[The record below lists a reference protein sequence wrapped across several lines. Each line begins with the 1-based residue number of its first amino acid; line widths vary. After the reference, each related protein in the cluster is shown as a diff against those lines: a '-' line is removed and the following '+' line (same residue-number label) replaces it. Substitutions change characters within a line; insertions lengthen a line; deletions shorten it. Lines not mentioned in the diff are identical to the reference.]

1 VELFEHQIDAVNSL
15 CGIRFVHCA
24 VYIDGATMPRLTDPE
39 QTILTSAY
47 RLFYRHGFNRVSM
60 DEIAAAARVTKRT
73 LYYHFRSK
81 DDLIAAALE
90 RQHEIALSTFR
101 AWTDRIRGK
110 PETMVAMIF
119 NELQKWVSQRDFFG
133 SGFTRVAIE
142 LAEMP
147 GHPARAI
154 ARRHKAM
161 VEGVFAELLLKGG
174 VPSARRRA
182 RQIYT
187 LMEGATALMLVHGD
201 KNYISAAAEAGKAI
215 VHIRRSRPQ
224 LDA

>member
-1 VELFEHQIDAVNSL
+1 
-15 CGIRFVHCA
+15 
-24 VYIDGATMPRLTDPE
+24 MPRLTNPE

-47 RLFYRHGFNRVSM
+47 RLFHRHGFNRVSM

-81 DDLIAAALE
+81 DDLIAAAFE
-90 RQHEIALSTFR
+90 SQHDLALASFR
-101 AWTDRIRGK
+101 TWTDRVRGK
-110 PETMVAMIF
+110 PEAMVARMF
-119 NELQKWVSQRDFFG
+119 DELQTWAAQRDFFG

-154 ARRHKAM
+154 ARRHKTM
-161 VEGVFAELLLKGG
+161 VEGVLAELLQNAG
-174 VPSARRRA
+174 VRSARQRA

-187 LMEGATALMLVHGD
+187 LLEGATALMLVHGD
-201 KNYISAAAEAGKAI
+201 RSYAQAAADAA
-215 VHIRRSRPQ
+215 RQ
-224 LDA
+224 LVRKGR

>member
-1 VELFEHQIDAVNSL
+1 
-15 CGIRFVHCA
+15 
-24 VYIDGATMPRLTDPE
+24 MPRLNDPE

-47 RLFYRHGFNRVSM
+47 RLFHRHGFNRVSM

-90 RQHEIALSTFR
+90 RQHELALATFR
-101 AWTDRIRGK
+101 TWTDGIRGK
-110 PETMVAMIF
+110 PEAMVGKMF
-119 NELQKWVSQRDFFG
+119 DELQKWASQRDFFG

-154 ARRHKAM
+154 ARRHKTM
-161 VEGVFAELLLKGG
+161 VEALLAELLTKAG
-174 VPSARRRA
+174 VRNARQRA

-187 LMEGATALMLVHGD
+187 LLEGATALMLVHGD
-201 KNYISAAAEAGKAI
+201 KGYASAAAEAGK
-215 VHIRRSRPQ
+215 VVLGIRRKPR
-224 LDA
+224 LR

>member
-1 VELFEHQIDAVNSL
+1 
-15 CGIRFVHCA
+15 
-24 VYIDGATMPRLTDPE
+24 MPRLANPE
-39 QTILTSAY
+39 HTILSSAY
-47 RLFYRHGFNRVSM
+47 RLFHRHGYHRVSM
-60 DEIAAAARVTKRT
+60 DEIAAAARVTKRS

-90 RQHEIALSTFR
+90 RQHELALATFR
-101 AWTDRIRGK
+101 TWTDRIRGK
-110 PETMVAMIF
+110 PEAIIGRMF
-119 NELQKWVSQRDFFG
+119 DELHKWASQRDFFG

-161 VEGVFAELLLKGG
+161 IEGLLAELFRNAGIR
-174 VPSARRRA
+174 PARRRA

-187 LMEGATALMLVHGD
+187 LLEGATALMLVHGD
-201 KNYISAAAEAGKAI
+201 KGYASAAAEAGK
-215 VHIRRSRPQ
+215 VVLGIRQKPSSG
-224 LDA
+224 

>member
-1 VELFEHQIDAVNSL
+1 
-15 CGIRFVHCA
+15 
-24 VYIDGATMPRLTDPE
+24 MPRLTDPE
-39 QTILTSAY
+39 QVILTSAY
-47 RLFYRHGFNRVSM
+47 RLFHRHGFNRVSM

-90 RQHEIALSTFR
+90 RQHDLALATFR
-101 AWTDRIRGK
+101 TWTDRIRGK
-110 PETMVAMIF
+110 PETIVASLF
-119 NELQKWVSQRDFFG
+119 DELQKWASQRDFFG

-154 ARRHKAM
+154 ARRHKTM
-161 VEGVFAELLLKGG
+161 VEGLLAELFLKAGIR
-174 VPSARRRA
+174 PARQRA

-187 LMEGATALMLVHGD
+187 LLEGATALMLVHGD
-201 KNYISAAAEAGKAI
+201 KDYGSAAAEATKTI
-215 VHIRRSRPQ
+215 LNIRRKPSSK
-224 LDA
+224 

>member
-1 VELFEHQIDAVNSL
+1 
-15 CGIRFVHCA
+15 
-24 VYIDGATMPRLTDPE
+24 MPRLTNPE

-47 RLFYRHGFNRVSM
+47 RLFHRHGFNRVSM

-90 RQHEIALSTFR
+90 RQHDLALATFR
-101 AWTDRIRGK
+101 TWTDRIGGK
-110 PETMVAMIF
+110 PEVIVAGLF
-119 NELQKWVSQRDFFG
+119 HELQKWASQRDFFG

-154 ARRHKAM
+154 ARRHKKM
-161 VEGVFAELLLKGG
+161 LEELLAELLLKAG
-174 VPSARRRA
+174 VRSARQRA

-187 LMEGATALMLVHGD
+187 LLEGATALMLVHGD
-201 KNYISAAAEAGKAI
+201 RGYASAAVEAGKA
-215 VHIRRSRPQ
+215 VLDIRRKPSSK
-224 LDA
+224 

>member
-1 VELFEHQIDAVNSL
+1 
-15 CGIRFVHCA
+15 
-24 VYIDGATMPRLTDPE
+24 MPRLSNPE

-47 RLFYRHGFNRVSM
+47 RLFHRHGFNRVSM

-90 RQHEIALSTFR
+90 RQHELALATFR
-101 AWTDRIRGK
+101 TWTSRLRGN
-110 PETMVAMIF
+110 PEAIVASMF
-119 NELQKWVSQRDFFG
+119 GELQKWASQRDFFG
-133 SGFTRVAIE
+133 SGLTRVAIE

-154 ARRHKAM
+154 ARRHKTM
-161 VEGVFAELLLKGG
+161 VEGLLAELLLKAG
-174 VPSARRRA
+174 VRPARQRA

-187 LMEGATALMLVHGD
+187 LLEGATALMLVHGD
-201 KNYISAAAEAGKAI
+201 KSYALAAAEAGKA
-215 VHIRRSRPQ
+215 VLGIRRKPSSK
-224 LDA
+224 

>member
-1 VELFEHQIDAVNSL
+1 
-15 CGIRFVHCA
+15 
-24 VYIDGATMPRLTDPE
+24 MPRLSNPE

-47 RLFYRHGFNRVSM
+47 RLFHRHGFNRISM
-60 DEIAAAARVTKRT
+60 DDVAAAAGVTKRT

-81 DDLIAAALE
+81 DDLIAAAFE
-90 RQHEIALSTFR
+90 RQHDLALASFR
-101 AWTDRIRGK
+101 TWTDRIRGK
-110 PETMVAMIF
+110 PEVMVAKMF
-119 NELQKWVSQRDFFG
+119 GELDKWASQRDFFG

-161 VEGVFAELLLKGG
+161 VESVLAELLLKAGIR
-174 VPSARRRA
+174 PASKRA

-201 KNYISAAAEAGKAI
+201 KSYASAAAEVGRAI
-215 VHIRRSRPQ
+215 LHIGRKSK
-224 LDA
+224 